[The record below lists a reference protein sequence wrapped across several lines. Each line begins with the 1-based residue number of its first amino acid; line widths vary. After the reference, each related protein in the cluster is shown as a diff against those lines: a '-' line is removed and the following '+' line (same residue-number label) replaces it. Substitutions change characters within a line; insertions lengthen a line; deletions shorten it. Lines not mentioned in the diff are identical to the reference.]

1 MAGTIE
7 KRIYITPSPTVGP
20 LLREVSKLTGKP
32 AATIVREML
41 DEAAPALVAMIEALR
56 VMKRRPEQAQAAL
69 ARMAAKAQIDLA
81 QAQLDLDAAIRKK
94 PGRKPGKKP
103 GRGAANTG

>member
-1 MAGTIE
+1 MATIE
-7 KRIYITPSPTVGP
+7 KRVAFTPTPNVGP
-20 LLREVSKLTGKP
+20 LLRELSRLTGQP
-32 AATIVREML
+32 SSAIVREML
-41 DEAAPALVAMIEALR
+41 DEAAPALVAAIEALKLI
-56 VMKRRPEQAQAAL
+56 KRRPEAAQAAL
-69 ARMAAKAQIDLA
+69 ARVASKVTVDLA